1 MTKQQARERI
11 RYLKKV
17 IHKSTERLAES
28 LINNHYK
35 TANTHLVILSGNM
48 RELND
53 IRSKIKSKKNAISQ
67 NNA

>member
-17 IHKSTERLAES
+17 ILKSTEKLTES
-28 LINNHYK
+28 LVNNHYK
-35 TANTHLVILSGNM
+35 TANTHLMILSGNM

-53 IRSKIKSKKNAISQ
+53 IRSKIKANKSMISQ

>member
-1 MTKQQARERI
+1 MNKSDARERI

-17 IHKSTERLAES
+17 IHNSTERLTES
-28 LINNHYK
+28 LVNNHYK
-35 TANTHLVILSGNM
+35 TANTHLIILLGNM

-53 IRSKIKSKKNAISQ
+53 IRTKIKANKSTISQ

>member
-17 IHKSTERLAES
+17 IHKSTEKLTES
-28 LINNHYK
+28 LVNNHYK
-35 TANTHLVILSGNM
+35 TANTHLIILSGNM

-53 IRSKIKSKKNAISQ
+53 IRSKIKAKKNAISQ

>member
-17 IHKSTERLAES
+17 IHKSTEKLTES
-28 LINNHYK
+28 LVNNHYK
-35 TANTHLVILSGNM
+35 TANTHLMILNM

-53 IRSKIKSKKNAISQ
+53 IRSK
-67 NNA
+67 

>member
-11 RYLKKV
+11 RYIKKF
-17 IHKSTERLAES
+17 IYKSTDKLTES
-28 LINNHYK
+28 LVNNHYK
-35 TANTHLVILSGNM
+35 TANTHLMILSGNM

-53 IRSKIKSKKNAISQ
+53 IRSKIKAKKNAISQ

>member
-11 RYLKKV
+11 RYIKKV
-17 IHKSTERLAES
+17 IYKSTDKLTES
-28 LINNHYK
+28 LVNNHYK
-35 TANTHLVILSGNM
+35 TANTHLMILSGNM

-53 IRSKIKSKKNAISQ
+53 IRSKIKAKKNAISQ

>member
-11 RYLKKV
+11 HYLKKV
-17 IHKSTERLAES
+17 IYKSTEKLTES
-28 LINNHYK
+28 LVNNHYK
-35 TANTHLVILSGNM
+35 TANAHLIILSNNM

-53 IRSKIKSKKNAISQ
+53 IRSKIKANKSTISQ

>member
-11 RYLKKV
+11 LCLKKV
-17 IHKSTERLAES
+17 IYKSTEKLTES
-28 LINNHYK
+28 LVNNSYK
-35 TANTHLVILSGNM
+35 TANTHLMILSGNM

-53 IRSKIKSKKNAISQ
+53 IRSKIKANKSMISQ

>member
-1 MTKQQARERI
+1 MTKLQARERI

-17 IHKSTERLAES
+17 IHKSTEKLTDS
-28 LINNHYK
+28 LVNNHYK
-35 TANTHLVILSGNM
+35 TANTHLVIISGNM

-53 IRSKIKSKKNAISQ
+53 IRSKIKANKNTISQ

>member
-17 IHKSTERLAES
+17 IHKSTEKLTES
-28 LINNHYK
+28 LVNNHYK
-35 TANTHLVILSGNM
+35 TANTHLMILSGNM

-53 IRSKIKSKKNAISQ
+53 IRSKKNAISQ

>member
-11 RYLKKV
+11 RYLKRV
-17 IHKSTERLAES
+17 IHKSTERLTES
-28 LINNHYK
+28 LVNNHYK
-35 TANTHLVILSGNM
+35 TANTHFIILSGNM

-53 IRSKIKSKKNAISQ
+53 IRNKIKAKKNAISQ

>member
-11 RYLKKV
+11 RYIKKF
-17 IHKSTERLAES
+17 IYKSTDKLTES
-28 LINNHYK
+28 LVNNHYK
-35 TANTHLVILSGNM
+35 TANTHLMILSGNM

-53 IRSKIKSKKNAISQ
+53 IRSKIKANKSMISQ

>member
-17 IHKSTERLAES
+17 IHKSTERLTES
-28 LINNHYK
+28 LVTNHYK
-35 TANTHLVILSGNM
+35 TANTHLVILSENM
-48 RELND
+48 RELNE
-53 IRSKIKSKKNAISQ
+53 IRSKIKANKRTILQ